1 MLHERNIG
9 DDRRRQVNC
18 TLTVGG
24 VLDRLPLRIA
34 AQVRL
39 ERVFRK
45 SRGIRRDRALKAGRV
60 AIQAIERVRGKGIAR
75 FGQVRLWGVA
85 SCVGMMLTACAT
97 VMTGGVTVESPLEV
111 KQKVVM
117 ERANARWQALMKGDA
132 ETSYS
137 FFSSGSKAIG
147 SLEFYKVRAR
157 LKGFR
162 AVDMHSAACE
172 AEICKVKLTVTLD
185 HRLMKGIPLDVEES
199 WVLENGQ
206 YWYVWRP

>member
-1 MLHERNIG
+1 
-9 DDRRRQVNC
+9 
-18 TLTVGG
+18 
-24 VLDRLPLRIA
+24 
-34 AQVRL
+34 
-39 ERVFRK
+39 
-45 SRGIRRDRALKAGRV
+45 
-60 AIQAIERVRGKGIAR
+60 
-75 FGQVRLWGVA
+75 
-85 SCVGMMLTACAT
+85 
-97 VMTGGVTVESPLEV
+97 MTGGVTVESPLEV

>member
-1 MLHERNIG
+1 M
-9 DDRRRQVNC
+9 
-18 TLTVGG
+18 
-24 VLDRLPLRIA
+24 A
-34 AQVRL
+34 
-39 ERVFRK
+39 
-45 SRGIRRDRALKAGRV
+45 SKAGRV
-60 AIQAIERVRGKGIAR
+60 AIQAIARVRGKGIAR

-85 SCVGMMLTACAT
+85 GCVGMMLTACAT
-97 VMTGGVTVESPLEV
+97 VMTGGVTAESPLEV
-111 KQKVVM
+111 KQKVAL

-147 SLEFYKVRAR
+147 SLEFYKARAR
-157 LKGFR
+157 LSGFR
-162 AVDMHSAACE
+162 AVDMHSAVCE

>member
-1 MLHERNIG
+1 
-9 DDRRRQVNC
+9 
-18 TLTVGG
+18 
-24 VLDRLPLRIA
+24 
-34 AQVRL
+34 
-39 ERVFRK
+39 
-45 SRGIRRDRALKAGRV
+45 
-60 AIQAIERVRGKGIAR
+60 
-75 FGQVRLWGVA
+75 
-85 SCVGMMLTACAT
+85 MMLTACAT

-111 KQKVVM
+111 KQKVAM

-147 SLEFYKVRAR
+147 SLEFYKARAR
-157 LKGFR
+157 LSGFR
-162 AVDMHSAACE
+162 AVDMHSAMRGGDMQ
-172 AEICKVKLTVTLD
+172 VKLTVTLD